1 MDILNPSLAP
11 LKHLTGVLD
20 EFKGS
25 DGTYSSLFN
34 ENARGRLM
42 GCLLDETLV
51 ETNPFQAAMGLSL
64 LSKVGH
70 QWEY

>member
-11 LKHLTGVLD
+11 LKHLTDVLD
-20 EFKGS
+20 EFKDS
-25 DGTYSSLFN
+25 EGTYSSLFN
-34 ENARGRLM
+34 EHSRGRLI
-42 GCLLDETLV
+42 GSLLDEKLV